1 LIKIDKLFIL
11 TISLVPLI
19 LWASNG
25 DGEALFNKN
34 CVQCHLK
41 TMPIK
46 RRGLIAPPLR
56 GVMRHVKMAYPN
68 RADAVKFIVDYSIN
82 PTKEKAVCNPRKIAR
97 FGLMPSQKDNVTEDE
112 LDAIA
117 HYMYK
122 SYDNQKMLDIMAEKQ
137 RLARL
142 TLHERVLEQQ
152 RCENCHDIHKDKVVA
167 PSFEMIASRYSK
179 KDREMLIKSIKEG
192 TKGKWKGKKLPMPP
206 FKKMSNKDVDGMV
219 DWILSLKEVD
229 VSNSQP

>member
-1 LIKIDKLFIL
+1 MTTVFYIRRNKLIKIDKLFIL

-97 FGLMPSQKDNVTEDE
+97 FGLMPSQKDANITKEE
-112 LDAIA
+112 LETIA
-117 HYMYK
+117 QWMF
-122 SYDNQKMLDIMAEKQ
+122 DN
-137 RLARL
+137 
-142 TLHERVLEQQ
+142 
-152 RCENCHDIHKDKVVA
+152 A
-167 PSFEMIASRYSK
+167 PSRNFRGRRRRGDMGMMNNPTKSPPKFEK
-179 KDREMLIKSIKEG
+179 
-192 TKGKWKGKKLPMPP
+192 TH
-206 FKKMSNKDVDGMV
+206 
-219 DWILSLKEVD
+219 
-229 VSNSQP
+229 